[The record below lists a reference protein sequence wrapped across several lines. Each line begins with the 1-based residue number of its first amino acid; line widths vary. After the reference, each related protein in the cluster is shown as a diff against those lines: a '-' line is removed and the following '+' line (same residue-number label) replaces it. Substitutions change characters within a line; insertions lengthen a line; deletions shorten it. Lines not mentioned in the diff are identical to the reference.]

1 MLSSTF
7 HRHPANVFIINI
19 VQSSFVSTLSSPELS
34 CQYQHCQIIYGMN
47 ASSHCHHVNPIMIT
61 TPNQIIA
68 NVPSFIMLP
77 SSHYNIVTLQQHCYH
92 QHIKMT
98 VNIVISNVITN
109 IDMLSPS
116 LSVRRLQELITNA
129 LVKQQCNNQMVIER
143 CYICHCHRP
152 YHAWLRFIWEACH
165 SNAITCV
172 ISAGTSS
179 NHTLIFVILIKRNQL
194 SRWCYPSTTLTCI
207 HHTIPYHGSSVHASL
222 TPRLLVHRV

>member
-1 MLSSTF
+1 MGNSNPNLSSTLSALPVNITSSTSSCLHYHHCHRFSIAIVPPSHSTLLPSHLYVNFHYQHYHRVIITIINMLSSTF

-19 VQSSFVSTLSSPELS
+19 IQSSFVSTLSSPELS

-47 ASSHCHHVNPIMIT
+47 ALSNCHHVNPIMIT

-116 LSVRRLQELITNA
+116 LSVRRQQELITNA

-143 CYICHCHRP
+143 CHICHCHCP
-152 YHAWLRFIWEACH
+152 YHA
-165 SNAITCV
+165 
-172 ISAGTSS
+172 
-179 NHTLIFVILIKRNQL
+179 
-194 SRWCYPSTTLTCI
+194 
-207 HHTIPYHGSSVHASL
+207 
-222 TPRLLVHRV
+222 